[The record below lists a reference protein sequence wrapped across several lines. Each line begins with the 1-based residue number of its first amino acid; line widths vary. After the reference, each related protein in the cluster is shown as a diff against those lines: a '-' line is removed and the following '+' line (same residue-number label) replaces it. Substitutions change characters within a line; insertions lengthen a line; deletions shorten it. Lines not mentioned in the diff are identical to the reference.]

1 MSGGGSLS
9 PIASVVGQI
18 GQTPTSTPSAG
29 AAYTPVQQG
38 PVYRPQ
44 YQTYQ
49 PQQQQS
55 QYQQQQQQ
63 MPNYQSGLQAALMQM
78 MQQYS
83 RPAMRVPLQQGISP
97 SNPMAY
103 RPNMP
108 TDNLRRIASP
118 VTYEQM
124 HPIVSPGGSGYGGGG
139 GGDGGGAAA
148 GDGGAAG
155 GDGGSGGGDGGGG
168 GAGGERAG
176 GLLAI
181 KRDK

>member
-124 HPIVSPGGSGYGGGG
+124 HPIVSPGGGGYGGGG